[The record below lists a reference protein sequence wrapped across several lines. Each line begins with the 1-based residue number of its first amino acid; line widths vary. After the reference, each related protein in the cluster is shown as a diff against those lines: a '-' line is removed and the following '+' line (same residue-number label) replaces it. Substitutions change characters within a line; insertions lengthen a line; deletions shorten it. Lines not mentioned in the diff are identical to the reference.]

1 MILQRSLIAI
11 CCLVLLALAGC
22 SQSRPVAPTLI
33 PPPASTVVPASV
45 STTALVQPQPCT
57 GAFVQHALDFSTNIH
72 GDVVH
77 LFDSNGAGVAIGDL
91 DGDGRPDLVFANLD
105 GPNTIFWNQGGF
117 VFHKETL
124 DDSGSRAV
132 NIVDVD
138 GDDLLDIVFTYRGG
152 SVGYWRNLGGAH
164 FARQQLLGVLAPAY
178 SMAWGDLNG
187 DGALDL
193 VTGSYDAELAKRNAN
208 AFLLSDG
215 AGVFFYQRHGDT
227 FKPQRLARSA
237 QALAIALPDLNGDG
251 RPDILVGNDFDKP
264 DQGWLRASND
274 WIAAPQL
281 AATAEST
288 MSIDQGDIDNDGS
301 PEIFA
306 TDMKPYGL
314 STGTLAEWL
323 PLLATMPQIRVP
335 NDPQIMENVLQ
346 VRGADGALHNQAY
359 GRGID
364 ATGWS
369 WSAKLGDL
377 DNDGF
382 LDLYVVNGMI
392 AAELFHHL
400 PHDELVEQNQALH
413 NDGTGHFASAPQWE
427 LGSTS
432 SGRGMS
438 MADLDGD
445 GRLDIVV
452 NNLRAPAQVFEN
464 RLCGGSGLEVDL
476 RWPAS
481 QNTRAIGARLALHT
495 STGTFYRDLR
505 AGSGYLS
512 GDPARVHFGIPQGA
526 ALQRLEI
533 TWPDGA
539 ESSVDTPQAQTLV
552 TVTR

>member
-1 MILQRSLIAI
+1 MRHFHRITTF
-11 CCLVLLALAGC
+11 VLAGLLAGC
-22 SQSRPVAPTLI
+22 GLAAAPARSPQPAGPVAPVRAT
-33 PPPASTVVPASV
+33 AS
-45 STTALVQPQPCT
+45 ALAQPQPCT
-57 GAFVQHALDFSTNIH
+57 GAFVPHTLDFSTSVQ
-72 GDVVH
+72 GDTVH
-77 LFDSNGAGVAIGDL
+77 LFDSNGAGVAIGDI

-105 GPNTIFWNQGGF
+105 GPNTIFWNQGDF
-117 VFHKETL
+117 VFHKQEL

-132 NIVDVD
+132 NLVDID
-138 GDDLLDIVFTYRGG
+138 GDGLLDIVFTYRGG
-152 SVGYWRNLGGAH
+152 SAGYWRNLGDAR
-164 FARQQLLGVLAPAY
+164 FARSALPGVLAPAY

-208 AFLLSDG
+208 AFLFSAG
-215 AGVFFYQRHGDT
+215 AGVFFYEHQHT
-227 FKPQRLARSA
+227 VFKPQQLAKTA

-251 RPDILVGNDFDKP
+251 RPDILIGNDFDMP
-264 DQGWLRASND
+264 DQGWLRAGD
-274 WIAAPQL
+274 GWTAAPQF

-306 TDMKPYGL
+306 TDMKPYGV
-314 STGTLAEWL
+314 STSTLVEWL
-323 PLLATMPQIRVP
+323 PLMATMPQIRAP

-346 VRGADGALHNQAY
+346 VRGADGELHNQAY
-359 GRGID
+359 GRGVD

-369 WSAKLGDL
+369 WSAKFGDL

-413 NDGTGHFASAPQWE
+413 NDGAGHFAPAPQWG

-438 MADLDGD
+438 KADLDGD

-481 QNTRAIGARLALHT
+481 LNTRAIGARLALHT
-495 STGTFYRDLR
+495 SAGTFYRDVR

-512 GDPARVHFGIPQGA
+512 GDPARVHFGFPHGA

-533 TWPDGA
+533 DWPDRA
-539 ESSVDTPQAQTLV
+539 VSSVDVPQAQTLV
-552 TVTR
+552 TVTRGE